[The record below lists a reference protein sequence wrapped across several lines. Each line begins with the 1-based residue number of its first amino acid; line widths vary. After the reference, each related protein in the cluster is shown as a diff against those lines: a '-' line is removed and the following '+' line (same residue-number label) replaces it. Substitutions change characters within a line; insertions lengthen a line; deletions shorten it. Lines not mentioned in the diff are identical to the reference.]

1 VRESLCIVLCLAIR
15 EPHASLCAVSE
26 LVEANLDKIPPFE
39 VVSERDIS
47 ASEIGEPPPGG
58 IGFHARDEPPNRRA
72 LAEQLPVQAVADADH
87 ESSKTLRFSRGRTG
101 KSNFHGLA

>member
-1 VRESLCIVLCLAIR
+1 
-15 EPHASLCAVSE
+15 VSE

-39 VVSERDIS
+39 VVGERDIS

-72 LAEQLPVQAVADADH
+72 LAEKLSMELVRDASG
-87 ESSKTLRFSRGRTG
+87 ESSKPFRFGQGRTG
-101 KSNFHGLA
+101 KSNLHGLA